1 METELMDADPAGAA
15 LAPGAPTNGIADMM
29 SDTRRPAL
37 PIPALP
43 IEDLRVDF
51 MT

>member
-1 METELMDADPAGAA
+1 METELMDADLAGAA
-15 LAPGAPTNGIADMM
+15 LAPGASTNGIADMM
-29 SDTRRPAL
+29 SDTRRPAF
-37 PIPALP
+37 P